1 MKKKPGL
8 AILFSCAAL
17 GLTLGSAGIL
27 AQIPSTGDTEAI
39 LRKTGVS
46 RLDAETLAGGRQ
58 IVVYYDSHN
67 AAGQAYSYH
76 SKTSCSVSWSPKGET
91 LKSGFD
97 EEDAQAIPLKYDP
110 AIDKDIE
117 KITLLHELAHCTESA
132 ATDEKEYEADE
143 KALAWYLQ
151 DGGSLDNAKYWIYW
165 RAVSD
170 RRLGVAPDLSAR
182 FLDGGPMSP
191 KAARQAISKALTA
204 MTDYSQETDR
214 PSSYLAGKKGRR
226 ALIEDMLADKS
237 LELEP
242 DVRQILELCSRAYKF
257 LAKGPPLDFAPF
269 NPDLKYH

>member
-39 LRKTGVS
+39 LRKPGVS

-110 AIDKDIE
+110 AIARSHSRFSGKG
-117 KITLLHELAHCTESA
+117 HSA
-132 ATDEKEYEADE
+132 
-143 KALAWYLQ
+143 WP
-151 DGGSLDNAKYWIYW
+151 
-165 RAVSD
+165 SD
-170 RRLGVAPDLSAR
+170 RGQAVAERSRDFPRSLGWSASSV
-182 FLDGGPMSP
+182 FL
-191 KAARQAISKALTA
+191 A
-204 MTDYSQETDR
+204 
-214 PSSYLAGKKGRR
+214 PSSVEPPRR
-226 ALIEDMLADKS
+226 HFS
-237 LELEP
+237 LL
-242 DVRQILELCSRAYKF
+242 SRAKVGITVAGF
-257 LAKGPPLDFAPF
+257 CTIVSVSACGNPHPLPPRSPRNRICGQLIVT
-269 NPDLKYH
+269 